1 MIRHSPTRLNGLG
14 SDGQVDC
21 KWVGY
26 RDLED
31 GVSLD
36 SQHVGGYLEHA
47 LGKAQDSAKNGSQM
61 EKACQDRVRTYVAL
75 SHNCIPELMRKPSG
89 ICGGLS

>member
-1 MIRHSPTRLNGLG
+1 MHGVHELGIGNLHKEADDYELKLYMIPHSPTRLNKLG

-47 LGKAQDSAKNGSQM
+47 LGTAQDSAKNSSQR
-61 EKACQDRVRTYVAL
+61 EKACQDKVRT
-75 SHNCIPELMRKPSG
+75 
-89 ICGGLS
+89 